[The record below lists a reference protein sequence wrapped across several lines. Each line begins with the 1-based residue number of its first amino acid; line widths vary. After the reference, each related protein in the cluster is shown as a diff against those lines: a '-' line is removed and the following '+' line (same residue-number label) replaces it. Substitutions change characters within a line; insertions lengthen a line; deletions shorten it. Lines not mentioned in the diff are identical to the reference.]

1 MCPISKTDIGLR
13 MKDIAPS
20 TELRKWFGHDPA
32 KWDEFKKRYLVELAD
47 KEDLINRIITKA
59 KEGNVTLLYR
69 VKDLEYNQAIV
80 LMTVLSKI

>member
-1 MCPISKTDIGLR
+1 MCPISKTDIGLW